1 MRTLIIVAASFG
13 GILLFLLA
21 SASANTALFA
31 RHYPWLLG
39 LNATVALALLALIAW
54 QVRILW
60 REHRAQVFGSRL
72 KLRLLLMFGLMAVLP
87 GVLIYA
93 VSVQFV
99 TKSIETWF
107 DVRVEKALE
116 SGLDLGRSALD
127 SLLDDLASKG
137 SAMALDLGDLSEA
150 QRSLA
155 LTRLREQNGVPF
167 AALLSANG
175 QLLATATS
183 ELGTAMPTQPSLE
196 QLRQAR
202 NGRGYRQ
209 VESAGGND
217 LSLRVLVPVSPFGL
231 GGETRVLQ
239 LTQPVPAGLASNAD
253 RVQDVYRDYQELS
266 LGRQGLTRIYAMT
279 LTLAVLLALF
289 TAIAMAFVLARRL
302 SAPLSILAEGTQ
314 AVAAGDFTPR
324 QAIYSRDELGVLTQS
339 FSRMTRQLDE
349 ARRDTERHRSE
360 VESARAYLESI
371 LANLSAGVLAF
382 DRSFILR
389 TVNQGAKT
397 ILDDDFSALLAE
409 PVDGWAREQV
419 FGRAIRAAFAE
430 HGRKEWQTQIELER
444 LGGLPQILLL
454 RGTQLPAGS
463 SGGYLVVFDDVTRIV
478 AAQRSAAW
486 GEVARRLAHEIKNPL
501 TPIQL
506 SAERLQLKFADKLT
520 GADAEMLSRSTQ
532 TIINQ
537 VQAMKRM
544 VNEFSDYAR
553 MPAPE
558 LAALDLNALVGEVLG
573 LYETSGTGI
582 RVDLA
587 VDLPPVWGDASQ
599 LRQIIHNL
607 LRNAE
612 DAQEGADAPRIS
624 VVTRRLPTMA
634 ELEVSDAG
642 PGFPNDMMARVFE
655 PYVTTKARG
664 TGLGLAIVKK
674 IVDEHHGSIRINNRQ
689 PVGAEVCIR
698 LPLAPAAE
706 ADGGEALA
714 ANEPVLVI
722 ASTQTVVSTL
732 NPRAPTAAAPESR
745 ARDVHRK
752 ES

>member
-1 MRTLIIVAASFG
+1 MKNLIIVASSFG

-39 LNATVALALLALIAW
+39 LNAIVALSLFALIVW
-54 QVRILW
+54 QVRDLW
-60 REHRAQVFGSRL
+60 REHRAKVFGSRL
-72 KLRLLLMFGLMAVLP
+72 KLRLMLMFGLMAVLP

-116 SGLDLGRSALD
+116 SGLSLGRRALD
-127 SLLDDLASKG
+127 SLLDDLAEKG
-137 SAMALDLGDLSEA
+137 RSMAQDLGEQSETK
-150 QRSLA
+150 RRLA
-155 LTRLREQNGVPF
+155 LSRLREQTGVQD
-167 AALLSANG
+167 AALFTAEG
-175 QLLATATS
+175 DLLATATS
-183 ELGTAMPTQPSLE
+183 ELAAFMPMQPSQE

-202 NGRGYRQ
+202 GGRGYRGI
-209 VESAGGND
+209 ESNGGKEMV
-217 LSLRVLVPVSPFGL
+217 LRVLVPVMSVGL
-231 GGETRVLQ
+231 GREDRILQ
-239 LTQPVPAGLASNAD
+239 LTQPVPSSLALNAD
-253 RVQDVYRDYQELS
+253 RVQGVYRDYQELS

-279 LTLAVLLALF
+279 LTLTVLLALF

-339 FSRMTRQLDE
+339 FNQMTRQLAD
-349 ARRDTERHRSE
+349 AQHDTERHRAE

-371 LANLSAGVLAF
+371 LANLSAGVLVF
-382 DRSFILR
+382 DRRFLLR
-389 TVNQGAKT
+389 TVNEGAKT
-397 ILDDDFSALLAE
+397 ILEEEFTDLLAMS
-409 PVDGWAREQV
+409 VDSWPREQD
-419 FGRAIRAAFAE
+419 FGRAIRDAFAE
-430 HGRKEWQTQIELER
+430 HGSKEWQSQIELDHP
-444 LGGLPQILLL
+444 GGLPQILLL
-454 RGTQLPAGS
+454 RGTQLPEGT
-463 SGGYLVVFDDVTRIV
+463 SGGYVVVFDDVTRLI

-506 SAERLQLKFADKLT
+506 SAERLQIKLADKL
-520 GADAEMLSRSTQ
+520 GGPDAEMLNRSTQ

-558 LAALDLNALVGEVLG
+558 LAALDLNALIGEVLG
-573 LYETSGTGI
+573 LYETSHARI
-582 RVDLA
+582 DLELA
-587 VDLPPVWGDASQ
+587 PELPAVWGDATQ

-612 DAQEGADAPRIS
+612 DAQEGAHEPQIG
-624 VVTRRLPTMA
+624 VVTRFIDDTV
-634 ELEVSDAG
+634 ELCVSDLG
-642 PGFPNDMMARVFE
+642 PGFPPEIMARVFE

-674 IVDEHHGSIRINNRQ
+674 IVDEHQGRIRINNLQ
-689 PVGAEVCIR
+689 PVGAEVSIR
-698 LPLAPAAE
+698 LPLA
-706 ADGGEALA
+706 ADQTA
-714 ANEPVLVI
+714 I
-722 ASTQTVVSTL
+722 SSTTATL
-732 NPRAPTAAAPESR
+732 
-745 ARDVHRK
+745 
-752 ES
+752 